1 MKFLEKN
8 LEDIIFETEIGD
20 LLDRGLMFAQ
30 SGKFAKQVNFPN
42 LGRADLIHMTR
53 LDEHSPRVITV
64 FELKQHE
71 INANSFMQ
79 ACRYLYG
86 VKRWLVKNK
95 IALSE
100 VSYQIVLIGKTI
112 AKGDFVFLPDALTTW
127 NLDVQFYTYEYL
139 VDGIYFNQVQL
150 SYR

>member
-79 ACRYLYG
+79 ACRYLCG
-86 VKRWLVKNK
+86 IKRWLCKNG
-95 IALSE
+95 IPTYSIH
-100 VSYQIVLIGKTI
+100 YQIVLIGKTM
-112 AKGDFVFLPDALTTW
+112 AKGDFIYIQDAVSSW

-139 VDGIYFNQVQL
+139 VDGIYFNQLEVKHF
-150 SYR
+150 